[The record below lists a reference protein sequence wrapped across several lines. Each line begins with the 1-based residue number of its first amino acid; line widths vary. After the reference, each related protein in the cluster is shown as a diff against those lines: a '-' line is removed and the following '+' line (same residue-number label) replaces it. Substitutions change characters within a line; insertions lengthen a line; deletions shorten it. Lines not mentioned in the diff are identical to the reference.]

1 MLRLNT
7 KIHKLLNNITSKWKS
22 LSDCMLNTQRY
33 LLKKK
38 KNKCLGKLNSLQLI
52 MEEMKIANLKQEE
65 ERKLDRL
72 MLTESRNMLR
82 IMGIEIKYCKK

>member
-1 MLRLNT
+1 M
-7 KIHKLLNNITSKWKS
+7 
-22 LSDCMLNTQRY
+22 
-33 LLKKK
+33 
-38 KNKCLGKLNSLQLI
+38 NSLQLI

-82 IMGIEIKYCKK
+82 IMGIEIKTVKIIIIILLIKIMNFWKE

>member
-1 MLRLNT
+1 MYAQYTTLFIEKEKEQMSRE
-7 KIHKLLNNITSKWKS
+7 
-22 LSDCMLNTQRY
+22 M
-33 LLKKK
+33 
-38 KNKCLGKLNSLQLI
+38 NSLQLI

-82 IMGIEIKYCKK
+82 IMGIEIKTVKIIIIILLIKIMNFWKE